1 MGAAVT
7 EGGTRVGV
15 IGVGNLG
22 TALVVGWL
30 RLGAGDGV
38 SLSRIVTV
46 FDKDSVRCGSLVA
59 GYGERVRVAGS
70 VEQLVEAVDVVVVS
84 VKPQDLDEVV
94 GRIGTAAR
102 PAQTIVST
110 AAGAGLDRLR
120 AALGTGPDLYRIMPN
135 LAVVS
140 GEGVIAL
147 APDEGTPPERTADLK
162 SLLLGLGAV
171 EVLPEDLFDVVTA
184 VAGSGP
190 GFLALVLEGLEDGAV
205 RGGLPR
211 VVARRFVRQMAR
223 GTAGLLLNDQDS
235 AAALKDRVSSP
246 GGTTIA
252 GLAVLEDRGVRGAL
266 LRAVEAATE
275 RGRQL

>member
-1 MGAAVT
+1 MT
-7 EGGTRVGV
+7 EGGTRIGV

-22 TALVVGWL
+22 TALVAGWL
-30 RLGAGDGV
+30 RPRVGDGAGV
-38 SLSRIVTV
+38 ARTMTI
-46 FDKDSVRCGSLVA
+46 FDKDAVRCGSLVA
-59 GYGERVRVAGS
+59 GYGERVRVAAS
-70 VEQLVEAVDVVVVS
+70 VEQLVEGVDVVVVS

-94 GRIGTAAR
+94 GRVGRAAR
-102 PAQTIVST
+102 SAQTIVST
-110 AAGAGLDRLR
+110 AAGVGLTRLR
-120 AALGTGPDLYRIMPN
+120 DALGAGPDLYRIMPN
-135 LAVVS
+135 LAVVT

-147 APDEGTPPERTADLK
+147 APDEGTPAERSTGVK
-162 SLLLGLGAV
+162 SLFLGLGAV
-171 EVLPEDLFDVVTA
+171 EVLPEHLFDVITA

-205 RGGLPR
+205 QGGLPR
-211 VVARRFVRQMAR
+211 VVARKFVRQMAR